1 MLTYEDRKILYSNWL
16 DFVRKNATSSEAK
29 AQLRAWACGSA
40 NNCGM
45 EEIDKYVK
53 ASKGALKEYIEPM
66 ELPEV
71 AQEGDEVSLDIP
83 SKKVKIRIR
92 YNRTKPTNTKSREH
106 TNEQT

>member
-16 DFVRKNATSSEAK
+16 DFVRQNATSNEAK

-45 EEIDKYVK
+45 EEIDQYVK
-53 ASKGALKEYIEPM
+53 ASKGALKEYIEPQ

-71 AQEGDEVSLDIP
+71 AQEGDGIGLDIP
-83 SKKVKIRIR
+83 SKKVRIRIR
-92 YNRTKPTNTKSREH
+92 YKETKPDTTKTREH